1 MEDVGAKFALGTA
14 AEEARWQAEYA
25 RIVEGVIKEAAGR
38 AAAGKGPA
46 TRYVGHSVPRLD
58 VLYKVRGK
66 ARYAANIA
74 LPGMLHGRFVRSE
87 QAHARIRRIDAM
99 AAERAPGVRAVLTA
113 ADIPEERL
121 LVGPLFNDTPILAK
135 DRVRYI
141 GEPIAA
147 VAADSEAAAENA
159 CQLIEV
165 EYEPLEPVLSPE
177 AALAADAPRLHA
189 DGNIIADF
197 RKEDGD
203 VEAALAAADVVVEG
217 TFTNAPIEHCFL
229 EAQAGVAFVD
239 AEGVLTLLVCT
250 QYPHFHHQ
258 QLARVTGLPMEKVR
272 VIQTAIGGAFGGKID
287 VTVEC
292 AASLLALKTRRPV
305 KMALER
311 PEVFMATTKR
321 HAMRITERLGA
332 TRDGR
337 LSGFDVRI
345 VCDGGA
351 YHSYSMIVAG
361 RVVIHTGMPY
371 AIPDMRTHLTTAFTN
386 HVPSGAMRSFGVV
399 KIAFANESLL
409 NEIAGRLGMSPL
421 EIRRINGFREGA
433 RASTGQVLDD
443 VGYIKTVD
451 AIEPIF
457 EERRRAIA
465 AERQSGRKIGLGV
478 ASLGYGIGYSGVPNP
493 AVARMSVAADGTV
506 TAFCGTP
513 DIGTGSDTALAQIVA
528 EAAGVAVGR
537 MRIVSGDSTKT
548 DDAGPT
554 SASRTTYFCGNAGY
568 ICAEDFRRNFEAAV
582 AAKAGADP
590 DFVHLEN
597 DAVTVNNRPMPFA
610 DACRLLGEDID
621 GVTGYGKFDPEAA
634 VNLETFM
641 GRPYPTYTY
650 ATHLAEVEVD
660 EELGSVRVRRYWAA
674 HDAGR
679 VVNPMG
685 AEGQIEG
692 GVAMGIGMALFEKIV
707 REDGRILNPTYV
719 DYLLPGTT
727 DVPTE
732 ITTLFVD
739 NNDRS
744 GPFGAKGIAE
754 ASIIP
759 TPAAIAAAIHDAV
772 GVWPRRLPM
781 DSEYILDLLRRR
793 DAAAQGR

>member
-1 MEDVGAKFALGTA
+1 MKDAGAKFDFGSA
-14 AEEARWQAEYA
+14 AEEARWQREYA
-25 RIVEGVIKEAAGR
+25 RIVGGVRAE
-38 AAAGKGPA
+38 AAAGAAPA
-46 TRYVGHSVPRLD
+46 TRHVGHSIPRLD

-66 ARYAANIA
+66 ARFAANIA
-74 LPGMLHGRFVRSE
+74 LPGMLHGRFVRSD
-87 QAHARIRRIDAM
+87 QAHARLKRVDP
-99 AAERAPGVRAVLTA
+99 AAARRAPGVRAVLTA
-113 ADIPEERL
+113 ADIPEDRL
-121 LVGPLFNDTPILAK
+121 LVGPLFDDTPILAR

-147 VAADSEAAAENA
+147 IAADTEAAAESA
-159 CQLIEV
+159 CQLVEV
-165 EYEPLEPVLSPE
+165 EYEPLEAILSPE
-177 AALAADAPRLHA
+177 TALAADAPRLHA
-189 DGNIIADF
+189 DGNVIADF
-197 RKEDGD
+197 RKAQGD
-203 VEAALAAADVVVEG
+203 VEAALARADVVVEG
-217 TFTNAPIEHCFL
+217 TFTNAPIEHCYL
-229 EAQAGVAFVD
+229 EAQGGVAFVD
-239 AEGVLTLLVCT
+239 DDGVLTLLVCT
-250 QYPHFHHQ
+250 QYPHFHHK
-258 QLARVTGLPMEKVR
+258 QLARVTGRPMDKVR

-292 AASLLALKTRRPV
+292 ASSLLALATGRPV
-305 KMALER
+305 KMTLER
-311 PEVFMATTKR
+311 PEVFTATTKR

-337 LSGFDVRI
+337 LSGLDVRI
-345 VCDGGA
+345 LCDGGA

-361 RVVIHTGMPY
+361 RMVIHTGIPY
-371 AIPDMRTHLTTAFTN
+371 DIPDMRTHLTTAFTN

-409 NEIAGRLGMSPL
+409 NEIADRLGMSPI
-421 EIRRINGFREGA
+421 EIRRLNGLGEGS
-433 RASTGQVLDD
+433 RASTGQVLED
-443 VGYIKTVD
+443 VGYLKTLD
-451 AIEPIF
+451 AIQPIY

-465 AERQSGRKIGLGV
+465 AERASGLRLGLGV

-493 AVARMSVAADGTV
+493 AVARMSVDADGTV
-506 TAFCGTP
+506 TAYCGTP

-528 EAAGVAVGR
+528 DAAGVAIER

-554 SASRTTYFCGNAGY
+554 SASRTTYFCGNAGFT
-568 ICAEDFRRNFEAAV
+568 CARDFRANFEAAV
-582 AAKAGADP
+582 AAKSGTP
-590 DFVHLEN
+590 PEFVHLAN
-597 DAVTVNNRPMPFA
+597 DEVLVNNRPMPFA
-610 DACRLLGEDID
+610 EACRLIGAAID

-660 EELGSVRVRRYWAA
+660 EALGSVSVRRYWAA

-707 REDGRILNPTYV
+707 REDGRILNPTYA
-719 DYLLPGTT
+719 DYLLPGTM

-732 ITTLFVD
+732 ISTIFVD
-739 NNDRS
+739 NDDRS

-759 TPAAIAAAIHDAV
+759 TPAAIAAAVHDAV

-781 DSEYILDLLRRR
+781 DSEYILSLLRGGADMAGRR
-793 DAAAQGR
+793 